1 MEPDLPRRK
10 GFQAIARG
18 SALASIEQ
26 KHVQY
31 VAMADRRAQGLLMIA
46 SILIPISLSRINQ
59 PECQIG
65 VLVFLVCATISI
77 VASILALMPKHYR
90 KDKEGGDYLLHFS
103 GISQLSEKEY
113 LEQMAAV
120 TEDLSSLTREISR
133 ELYHIS
139 NDILVPKFRLLRI
152 AYISFMCGIVV
163 SVWLVVQGY
172 LNS

>member
-1 MEPDLPRRK
+1 VNPEVTSGV
-10 GFQAIARG
+10 GFAGIARG

-31 VAMADRRAQGLLMIA
+31 VAMADRRAQGLLTITALLMPLA
-46 SILIPISLSRINQ
+46 LSRINQ

-65 VLVFLVCATISI
+65 VLAFLIFATISI
-77 VASILALMPKHYR
+77 VASVLVLMPKHYR
-90 KDKEGGDYLLHFS
+90 KDNGSSEYLLHFS

-113 LEQMAAV
+113 LERMARM
-120 TEDLSSLTREISR
+120 TENLPSLTQEISR

-139 NDILVPKFRLLRI
+139 KDVLVPKFRLLRI
-152 AYISFMCGIVV
+152 AYLSFLSGMVL

-172 LNS
+172 LVA